1 MPQKPL
7 AKARS
12 RAQAWGCD
20 ATLAAHAKATMQP
33 YTLPTTGQ
41 IHVGT
46 FVKTPAP
53 QIIEILGAAGL
64 QFAVLDAEHAP
75 WDRGSMDLAL
85 LAGRAA
91 GLPLFVRVHE
101 ASAAQILSALDL
113 GAAGVLV
120 PHVDSAEQARRALS
134 HARYVGGERG
144 YSSSPRAAGYGS
156 MGMKE
161 AIRRGDLAHVICQI
175 ESVAA
180 VDDAAAIAA
189 VAGVAGVFIG
199 RADLALSMGL
209 ETTQHPRVDEA
220 TQHVMQVAKAVGKV
234 IGVAVGS
241 VAERERYVA
250 LGASWIVQASD
261 QALLRQA
268 ANAMAYAQV
277 QVLALN
283 VAVGP
288 FPADPVAP

>member
-1 MPQKPL
+1 M
-7 AKARS
+7 
-12 RAQAWGCD
+12 GCD
-20 ATLAAHAKATMQP
+20 ATLAAPQKTPMQP
-33 YTLPTTGQ
+33 YTMPATGQ
-41 IHVGT
+41 VHVGT

-53 QIIEILGAAGL
+53 QTIEVLGAAGL

-75 WDRGSMDLAL
+75 WDRGTLDLAL

-91 GLPLFVRVHE
+91 GLPLFVRVQE
-101 ASAAQILSALDL
+101 RSAAAILSALDL

-120 PHVDSAEQARRALS
+120 PHVDSAE
-134 HARYVGGERG
+134 HARQSASFSRYAGGERG
-144 YSSSPRAAGYGS
+144 YSSAPRAAGYGS
-156 MGMKE
+156 LGMKE
-161 AIRRGDLAHVICQI
+161 ALRRGDLAHVICQI
-175 ESVAA
+175 ESAAA
-180 VDDAAAIAA
+180 VDEAAAIAA
-189 VAGVAGVFIG
+189 TPGVAGVFIG

-220 TQHVMQVAKAVGKV
+220 TRHVMRAATAAGKV

-250 LGASWIVQASD
+250 LGARWIVQSSD

-268 ANAMAYAQV
+268 ALAIAHAQV

-288 FPADPVAP
+288 LPADPVAP